1 MKRGIDMYKKYSES
15 ERVAIINEINGSNG
29 DKTQLCEKLGI
40 AKSTYW
46 KWNKKYGDS
55 KVKTSKFVELGKRP
69 IENVSKEI
77 RIEIN
82 NLKIVIA
89 DDIDLL
95 RKIVNGIK
103 SC

>member
-1 MKRGIDMYKKYSES
+1 MKRGVDMYKKYSES
-15 ERVAIINEINGSNG
+15 ERVAIINEINASKG

-46 KWNKKYGDS
+46 KWNKKYRNN
-55 KVKTSKFVELGKRP
+55 KVKTSKFVELGKKP
-69 IENVSKEI
+69 IKNIPKEI
-77 RIEIN
+77 RIEVN
-82 NLKIVIA
+82 NLKIVIT